1 MRCVNFNVLASN
13 MSVFDLVGLV
23 NECHYLL
30 YYGSEFQAQL
40 DHVVPGHGIICYGS
54 ER

>member
-1 MRCVNFNVLASN
+1 MRSIRIYSN
-13 MSVFDLVGLV
+13 MRVFDLGLV
-23 NECHYLL
+23 NYLL